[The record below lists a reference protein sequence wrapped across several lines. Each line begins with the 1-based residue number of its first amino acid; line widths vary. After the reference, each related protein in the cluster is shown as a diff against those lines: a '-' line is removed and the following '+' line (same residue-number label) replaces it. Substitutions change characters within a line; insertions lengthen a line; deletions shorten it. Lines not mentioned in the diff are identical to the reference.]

1 MHGRGMQAFEYGTEP
16 SYEGFNTLG
25 KKGSVNWTRA
35 QVVLMG
41 PLNPLAAPSQI
52 LSLVPRV
59 FKNIGEL
66 YVNWTIDRGVEAL
79 RKGTNLCISRNF
91 DVYPLLFPLLFP

>member
-1 MHGRGMQAFEYGTEP
+1 MKALTPWE
-16 SYEGFNTLG
+16 

-91 DVYPLLFPLLFP
+91 DVYPLLFP